1 MKYNFTPENC
11 WYKSVCNLY
20 NTDAC
25 DTHCIRFSQ
34 MKYLIESSN
43 LPKTLCFPVELEP
56 QMIDLASF
64 VQLAQIKDDIVDFV
78 KNGENLYIFSANPG
92 NGKTTW
98 TAKLLLKYFEQI
110 WSTNAYS
117 ERGLFISV
125 TDFLVNMRLSGYNN
139 NASNL
144 AMMQKIKSIDLV
156 VWDDIA
162 VTELTAQD
170 LDILYS
176 LINYRIL
183 NGLSNIFTGNLNNEQ
198 LYAILGPRMYSRIWE
213 NSIRVEFMGMDRRG
227 QK

>member
-11 WYKSVCNLY
+11 WYNRVCNLY
-20 NTDAC
+20 DTDVC

-43 LPKTLCFPVELEP
+43 LPRTLCFPVVLEP
-56 QMIDLASF
+56 QTIDLPAF
-64 VQLAQIKDDIVDFV
+64 IRLAEIKDDIVNFV

-117 ERGLFISV
+117 ERGLFLSV
-125 TDFLVNMRLSGYNN
+125 TDFLINMRLSGYNN
-139 NASNL
+139 TSNL
-144 AMMQKIKSIDLV
+144 SLLQKIKTIDLV

-170 LDILYS
+170 LDLLYS
-176 LINYRIL
+176 LINYRIM
-183 NGLSNIFTGNLNNEQ
+183 NGLSNIFTGNLNGDQ
-198 LYAILGPRMYSRIWE
+198 LLSILGARMHSRIWE
-213 NSIRVEFMGMDRRG
+213 SSIRIEFKGTDRRG
-227 QK
+227 QR

>member
-11 WYKSVCNLY
+11 WYKKVCNLY
-20 NTDAC
+20 RTDVC
-25 DTHCIRFSQ
+25 DKHCIRFSQ
-34 MKYLIESSN
+34 MKHLIESSN
-43 LPKTLCFPVELEP
+43 LPKTLCFPIELEP
-56 QMIDLASF
+56 QVIDLASF
-64 VQLAQIKDDIVDFV
+64 VHLAQIKDDIVNFV

-98 TAKLLLKYFEQI
+98 TAKLLLKYFEQV

-125 TDFLVNMRLSGYNN
+125 TDFLINMRLSGYNN
-139 NASNL
+139 TSNL
-144 AMMQKIKSIDLV
+144 TMLQKVKSVDLV

-162 VTELTAQD
+162 IGELTAQD

-176 LINYRIL
+176 LINSRIM
-183 NGLSNIFTGNLNNEQ
+183 NGLSNIFTGNLSSEQ
-198 LYAILGPRMYSRIWE
+198 LLSILGSRMHSRIWE
-213 NSIRVEFMGMDRRG
+213 SSIRVEFKGTDRRG